1 MRMSISSSKVVAA
14 GWIAVSSLILCAPT
28 RMAASSTAKLRG
40 AELFAQRGCAHCHGP
55 AGVGGGRGPDL
66 QLVRKRL
73 TGQQMWRQIHDGGMM
88 MPAFGGMLTPA
99 QIHDL
104 IAYLRAKR
112 KVIVPPAKAHP
123 ADFQRTFAG
132 DPAANREAADAR

>member
-1 MRMSISSSKVVAA
+1 MRISISSSKVVTVV
-14 GWIAVSSLILCAPT
+14 WFAVSFLMLCAPT
-28 RMAASSTAKLRG
+28 QMAASSKARRRG

-73 TGQQMWRQIHDGGMM
+73 TKQQMWRQIHDGGMM
-88 MPAFGGMLTPA
+88 MPAFGGVLTTP

-112 KVIVPPAKAHP
+112 KVILSPAKAHP
-123 ADFQRTFAG
+123 VGSQSEIAG
-132 DPAANREAADAR
+132 GPAANQEHAEAR